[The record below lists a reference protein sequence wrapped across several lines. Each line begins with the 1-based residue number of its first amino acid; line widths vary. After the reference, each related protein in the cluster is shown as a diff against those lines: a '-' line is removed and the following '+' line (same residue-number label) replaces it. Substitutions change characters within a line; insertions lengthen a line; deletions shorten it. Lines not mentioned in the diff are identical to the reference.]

1 MSETDIC
8 FIFGDLHTAIAR
20 KLWEPSFEVKSI
32 FNMDMRLKR
41 PIGIRD
47 DVIEIMFP
55 ELMKYDKKTYIE
67 SAKFSGKHVDII
79 LCGPYTGYNLIGW
92 ATFPEAKTNL
102 SRFQK
107 WWRKRNG
114 VPEEFKGNSHFYF
127 KLEKSA

>member
-8 FIFGDLHTAIAR
+8 FIFGDLHAAISR

-32 FNMDMRLKR
+32 FDMDMRLKR

-67 SAKFSGKHVDII
+67 SAKFSGNYVDFI

-92 ATFPEAKTNL
+92 ATFPEAKNQSFSFTKMVEKKERC
-102 SRFQK
+102 SR
-107 WWRKRNG
+107 R
-114 VPEEFKGNSHFYF
+114 V
-127 KLEKSA
+127 